1 MEPLL
6 LPLFPLPDIVHFPG
20 TALPLHVFEP
30 RYRKLVAD
38 LLERPE
44 VERRIGMILVARDV
58 ETGAAELLEPGC
70 AGRLTAHEPLEDG
83 RSNIVLMGEFR
94 FALERE
100 VPGEPY
106 RRALVRPLAD
116 EVARIDWE
124 RAERLERELVRLT
137 GAVAAASG
145 DAWPIDL
152 AELAGR
158 GRPGQL
164 LALVNR
170 LAAGLDLP
178 SLRKQTLLAEPPLG
192 RAEQLAGILRSRLKL
207 LTTLAPFRQPAG
219 DPGWN

>member
-1 MEPLL
+1 MAPLL
-6 LPLFPLPDIVHFPG
+6 LPLFPLPNVVHFPG

-30 RYRKLVAD
+30 RYRQLVAD

-44 VERRIGMILVARDV
+44 AERRIGMILVARD
-58 ETGAAELLEPGC
+58 EESGAAELLEPGC
-70 AGRLTAHEPLEDG
+70 AGRLVAHEPLEDG

-124 RAERLERELVRLT
+124 RAEQLERELVRLT

-145 DAWPIDL
+145 AAWPIDL
-152 AELAGR
+152 AELAGL
-158 GRPGQL
+158 GRPGEL

-178 SLRKQTLLAEPPLG
+178 SLRKQALLAEPALE
-192 RAEQLAGILRSRLKL
+192 RAEQVAGILRSRLKL
-207 LTTLAPFRQPAG
+207 LSTLAPFRQAAG
-219 DPGWN
+219 DPGMN